1 MSVAHQIPCFSLFN
15 IHWVVLDT
23 FKLSCSTC
31 VVCYSD
37 IADWRHDAVLSCI
50 FMTIVPHN
58 KTAMTGFSLFFV
70 LYLFVQEYIETCE
83 KKGSKGPRIQGSKNS
98 RKLSERTMWIIISN
112 FHILFVLSW
121 EKCLKSTLRYY
132 IWDYEEHT
140 SI

>member
-1 MSVAHQIPCFSLFN
+1 MSVAHHIPCFSLLN

-58 KTAMTGFSLFFV
+58 KTAMTGFSLFLFCIYLCKNTLKLVRKKDPRVQKVKKAFTKDHVNNYFKFPHFICTTNFV
-70 LYLFVQEYIETCE
+70 FYLYNYFAATIVW
-83 KKGSKGPRIQGSKNS
+83 S
-98 RKLSERTMWIIISN
+98 
-112 FHILFVLSW
+112 
-121 EKCLKSTLRYY
+121 
-132 IWDYEEHT
+132 
-140 SI
+140 